1 MFDSGQDNCL
11 AISSHQS
18 WLVSFPFYCFKGQ
31 SLKIKTFQNFSRL
44 FHCSVINVLKLF
56 FVISSPEQLW
66 YLIMLF
72 SVCQELFSTFLFF
85 FFAIWPEVLSIFFVE
100 AFVLRRFLNSE
111 VYNTIVLFVCQQLF
125 SFFSFFSIFS
135 ILLFVSHIAAGR
147 AVVFINPKRSGK
159 KCHASPAT
167 SYIFHYI
174 SL

>member
-1 MFDSGQDNCL
+1 MFDSVR
-11 AISSHQS
+11 ITT
-18 WLVSFPFYCFKGQ
+18 WLFIPFLLFLKVS
-31 SLKIKTFQNFSRL
+31 SLKNKTFKNFSRL
-44 FHCSVINVLKLF
+44 FHCSVINVLLLI

-66 YLIMLF
+66 YHIMSF
-72 SVCQELFSTFLFF
+72 AVCQELFSTFLFF
-85 FFAIWPEVLSIFFVE
+85 FFAVWPEVFSNFFVK

-125 SFFSFFSIFS
+125 SFFSFFSFFFIFS
-135 ILLFVSHIAAGR
+135 ILLFVSHIAADR

>member
-1 MFDSGQDNCL
+1 MFDSVKIT
-11 AISSHQS
+11 A
-18 WLVSFPFYCFKGQ
+18 WLFFPFLLFLKVS
-31 SLKIKTFQNFSRL
+31 SLKNKTFKNFSRL
-44 FHCSVINVLKLF
+44 FHCSVINVLLLI

-66 YLIMLF
+66 YHIMLF
-72 SVCQELFSTFLFF
+72 AVCQELFSTFLFF
-85 FFAIWPEVLSIFFVE
+85 FFAIWPEVFSNSPAK

-111 VYNTIVLFVCQQLF
+111 IYNTILPFVCQQL
-125 SFFSFFSIFS
+125 FSFFSIFS
-135 ILLFVSHIAAGR
+135 ILLFVSHIAASR